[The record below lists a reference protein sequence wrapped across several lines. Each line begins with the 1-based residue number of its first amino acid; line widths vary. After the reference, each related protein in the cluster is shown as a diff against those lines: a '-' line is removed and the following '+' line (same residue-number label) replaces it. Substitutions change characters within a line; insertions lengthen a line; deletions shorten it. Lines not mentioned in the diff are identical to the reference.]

1 MIFIGLGSNLGNRK
15 QQLEDAVRELDAC
28 GVHTVRRSS
37 VYETEPFGVKDQP
50 EFLNMVIA
58 VETSL
63 SPEELL
69 DTCLAVEKKLGRVR
83 HRYWGERTIDID
95 LLTYH
100 HEVRRTTRLRLPHMY
115 LAMRKFVLIPLAEI
129 AGEEKIQ
136 YGKTASELLAA
147 CRDTGAVKKIE

>member
-1 MIFIGLGSNLGNRK
+1 MIFIGLGSNLGDRK
-15 QQLEDAVRELDAC
+15 QQLENAIRELEAN

-63 SPEELL
+63 SPEALL
-69 DTCLAVEKKLGRVR
+69 DTCLAVETKLGRVR
-83 HRYWGERTIDID
+83 RRYWGERTIDID

-100 HEVRRTTRLRLPHMY
+100 DEVRRTSRLRLPHMY
-115 LAMRKFVLIPLAEI
+115 LAMRRFVLLPLAEI
-129 AGEEKIQ
+129 AGKEKIQ
-136 YGKTASELLAA
+136 GGKTADELLRA
-147 CRDTGAVKKIE
+147 CRDTGAVTKIE